1 MTDPRLKP
9 KPLRPDSRV
18 WDRVQYLLQW
28 LVWKLVVYSP
38 ERPGIGA
45 MITSVRLIT
54 FLLLIIGT
62 GYGVWYAKSKK
73 TRSRG
78 GITGSIPVPP
88 HLPDIKELTTDKIAG
103 NLENHNESHKKPPT
117 LILVAE

>member
-1 MTDPRLKP
+1 MREVTEKYLSFEAKKFAILQAGKRMTDPRLKP

-18 WDRVQYLLQW
+18 WDRVEYCLQW

-38 ERPGIGA
+38 EQPGLGA

-62 GYGVWYAKSKK
+62 GYGVWFLIS
-73 TRSRG
+73 
-78 GITGSIPVPP
+78 
-88 HLPDIKELTTDKIAG
+88 HL
-103 NLENHNESHKKPPT
+103 
-117 LILVAE
+117 